1 MAVVWAISA
10 WLANVEESQK
20 MERPV
25 WAMKDNTMTAMII
38 NEKLRDAPVFLI
50 FTSGIDERHRI
61 TGLAEMLSIP
71 DHDNTGRR
79 WIFRGPWDQQPVFPI
94 RWIVKPDF
102 LGHPYP
108 GVEGF
113 TGVFPEL
120 RLPKTLKYLANMN
133 EEQRPTIAA
142 IRPALQLT

>member
-25 WAMKDNTMTAMII
+25 WAMKDDTLTAMII

-50 FTSGIDERHRI
+50 FTSGVGERYRI
-61 TGLAEMLSIP
+61 TGLAEMLSLP
-71 DHDNTGRR
+71 DHDNTGRH
-79 WIFRGPWDQQPVFPI
+79 WIRPGPWDLQPVFPI

-102 LGHPYP
+102 LTRPYP
-108 GVEGF
+108 GVEGV
-113 TGVFPEL
+113 TGLFPEARL
-120 RLPKTLKYLANMN
+120 RAVLAYLAHMN
-133 EEQRPTIAA
+133 EEQRPIIAA
-142 IRPALQLT
+142 IRPGLQLT